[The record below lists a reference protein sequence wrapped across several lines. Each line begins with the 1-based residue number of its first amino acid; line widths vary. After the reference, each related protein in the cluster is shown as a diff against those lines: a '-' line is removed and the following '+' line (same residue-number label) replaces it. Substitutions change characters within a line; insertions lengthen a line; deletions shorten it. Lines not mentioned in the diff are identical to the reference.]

1 MTARKPVTR
10 NMDPEQFYKD
20 EAASLASGERSLT
33 RKSNILAG
41 CRLILFCGI
50 AASVW
55 YTVRSGGS
63 IAGILSAA
71 SSLILYMAALKT
83 DRRLCRNAGRLRSR
97 RKTCENESAFL
108 RGDFTPFGTGAEYV
122 DLRHEYSCD
131 LDIFGPESLFN
142 RINRTVTKKGEEALA
157 ARLANLPTGKD
168 TITRNKEAV
177 EELAGLTPWRIRFI
191 SHGHIGK
198 DLDRLSEG
206 IGQLRWKRSGGIVP
220 YLLSGATVL
229 ALAGWISGLIAPGLF
244 CSLFL
249 IQLLAAAIAGRRTN
263 KTMQITDELH
273 KECSRYLDI
282 LKEIEIQEFRSDML
296 KSLRQGLLGKASGSL
311 SAFAELSRILNLYDQ
326 RGNFL
331 MYILLN
337 GTVMYDVL
345 VSRMFFRW
353 IEKYGRSITGWTGC
367 IAEIDAL
374 ASLGT
379 YAFNNPGNT
388 YAEVLGDSSETIIEA
403 EDLIH
408 PFLAGGTG
416 VPNSFRL
423 GRQNIAIVTGANMAG
438 KSTFLR
444 SIGVSYILAANGAP
458 VCASRFS
465 FVPVSLFSSMRT
477 TDNLA
482 EGTSYFQTELLRLK
496 QMLEHVRTHPYTL
509 VILDEIL
516 KGTNSADKLKGSM
529 LVLNELSRQQISGIV
544 ATHDLGITEL
554 EKSCPDRFTNYCFEI
569 ELSGEIR
576 YSYKIRRGVAR
587 NMNASYLIEKMLDTI
602 K

>member
-1 MTARKPVTR
+1 MTARKPGTR
-10 NMDPEQFYKD
+10 NMDPEQFYKE

-41 CRLILFCGI
+41 CRLMLFFGI

-55 YTVRSGGS
+55 YTVRTGGG
-63 IAGILSAA
+63 ITGILLTTA
-71 SSLILYMAALKT
+71 SLILYMAAMKA
-83 DRRLCRNAGRLRSR
+83 DSRLC
-97 RKTCENESAFL
+97 K
-108 RGDFTPFGTGAEYV
+108 
-122 DLRHEYSCD
+122 
-131 LDIFGPESLFN
+131 
-142 RINRTVTKKGEEALA
+142 
-157 ARLANLPTGKD
+157 
-168 TITRNKEAV
+168 
-177 EELAGLTPWRIRFI
+177 
-191 SHGHIGK
+191 
-198 DLDRLSEG
+198 
-206 IGQLRWKRSGGIVP
+206 
-220 YLLSGATVL
+220 
-229 ALAGWISGLIAPGLF
+229 
-244 CSLFL
+244 
-249 IQLLAAAIAGRRTN
+249 
-263 KTMQITDELH
+263 
-273 KECSRYLDI
+273 
-282 LKEIEIQEFRSDML
+282 
-296 KSLRQGLLGKASGSL
+296 
-311 SAFAELSRILNLYDQ
+311 
-326 RGNFL
+326 
-331 MYILLN
+331 
-337 GTVMYDVL
+337 TVMYDVL

-353 IEKYGRSITGWTGC
+353 IEKYGRSITGWTSC

-403 EDLIH
+403 EALIH

-444 SIGVSYILAANGAP
+444 SIGVNYILAANGAP
-458 VCASRFS
+458 VCARRFS

-554 EKSCPDRFTNYCFEI
+554 EKSSPDRFTNYCFEI

-576 YSYKIRRGVAR
+576 YSYKIRKGVAR